1 MRCYTVYVPLSSI
14 PCPDHVFLQVLGEGE
29 LSKALT
35 IEAAKFSSSA
45 SEKIS
50 AAGATATVLPLRKKW
65 TRKAHEKVRALRWC
79 LEIARWCCA
88 AAAAAA
94 AAESAPSGLLL
105 PLLTASRKQYQHTM
119 QKNISTTGLIAS
131 RLIAG

>member
-1 MRCYTVYVPLSSI
+1 L
-14 PCPDHVFLQVLGEGE
+14 LQVLGEGE

-79 LEIARWCCA
+79 LEMARWCCT
-88 AAAAAA
+88 AAAA

-105 PLLTASRKQYQHTM
+105 SIGSNTNTPCRRTSQTL
-119 QKNISTTGLIAS
+119 G
-131 RLIAG
+131 